1 MWLARGL
8 NPAPLPIPSLA
19 LGGGVNDTVLL
30 ILLGALSGLV
40 SGVTGFGSGLIL
52 MGTLVA
58 VMPVQQ
64 ATVIAAVLA
73 VVLAAVNLHSVRRE
87 IPWREVWP
95 TLVAG
100 VPAVVLG
107 VRLLTVLDEAVLRA
121 GVAFIILV
129 GVASVL
135 WTRRGWRIERREWGL
150 VAGAASG
157 VFNGALGTG
166 GPPLVIYALLRGWD
180 KECCKAFYSVMFLLM
195 GAFRMVLLIVQGV
208 ATGAALGQGMLIVLP
223 VVGAWYVGAWIFR
236 RSSNQAFRYA
246 GAALL
251 AATAVNLLADL

>member
-1 MWLARGL
+1 MH
-8 NPAPLPIPSLA
+8 
-19 LGGGVNDTVLL
+19 DTVVL

-58 VMPVQQ
+58 IMPVQQ

-73 VVLAAVNLHSVRRE
+73 VVLAAVNLHSVRRD

-95 TLVAG
+95 TLITG

-107 VRLLTVLDEAVLRA
+107 VRLLTVLDEAILRG
-121 GVAFIILV
+121 GVAFIILL

-135 WTRRGWRIERREWGL
+135 WSRGSRRFEQRWL
-150 VAGAASG
+150 AYAAGALSG

-166 GPPLVIYALLRGWD
+166 GPPLVIYALLRGWE
-180 KECCKAFYSVMFLLM
+180 KEPCKAFYSTLFLLM
-195 GAFRMVLLIVQGV
+195 GLFRLVLLVTQGV
-208 ATGAALGQGMLIVLP
+208 ATAEALGQGVLILVP
-223 VVGAWYVGAWIFR
+223 VVGAWVLGKWIFQR
-236 RSSNQAFRYA
+236 ASTQVFRYA
-246 GAALL
+246 GVALL
-251 AATAVNLLADL
+251 MAIAVNLLTGI